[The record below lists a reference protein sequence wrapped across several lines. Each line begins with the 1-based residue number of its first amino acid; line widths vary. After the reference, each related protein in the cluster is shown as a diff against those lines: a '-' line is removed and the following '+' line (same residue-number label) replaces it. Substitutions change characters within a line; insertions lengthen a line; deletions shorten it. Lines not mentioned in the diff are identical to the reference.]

1 MTFSNNSQICTLNDI
16 IFHYEISEISEQLVS
31 QLKELNKDERN
42 EFAELL
48 RDINKVMENKFD
60 EFENEEDIRGS
71 YWSKKLYKLM
81 FESGIQ
87 KIRKLTKNFNLK
99 TGLIDD
105 D

>member
-1 MTFSNNSQICTLNDI
+1 MIGKTIKDKRYDSTTSFIPDTNI
-16 IFHYEISEISEQLVS
+16 IVLFLSM
-31 QLKELNKDERN
+31 KELLESGCYKITLEI
-42 EFAELL
+42 EQELIKL
-48 RDINKVMENKFD
+48 YGGIIPKE
-60 EFENEEDIRGS
+60 
-71 YWSKKLYKLM
+71 LYKLM